1 MSLMK
6 TKRGKMFLLLG
17 LMFLMIAVLSG
28 CSPSGAASVT
38 HTTEDLKNGGFWQ
51 SNVVYYFAIAL
62 DTFAKWFNGQYG
74 LAVLVMVII
83 VRTLILPLTMKQVKS
98 SRAMQA
104 IQPELEKIKKKYKDE
119 PEKVQQETMRLFQ
132 ENKVNP
138 MAGCLPLIVQMP
150 IFIALYNSI
159 YYNPDLRL
167 HDFLWLQL
175 GKPDHLFILPLL
187 AAATTFIQTRM
198 MTKMNPVQQQGP
210 MQFMMMVYPVLIF
223 IMSYN
228 FPSALP
234 LYWFYSNLYTIIQNY
249 FLYRNNDKHKAA
261 IAAASA
267 TANAT
272 AGNGKAKEVNLTKS
286 KNSNNNARKDVTPA
300 AKGNSSK
307 GKKGVKKSK

>member
-6 TKRGKMFLLLG
+6 TKRGKWFFLLAV
-17 LMFLMIAVLSG
+17 MVLMIAVLSG
-28 CSPSGAASVT
+28 CSPSATVT

-62 DTFAKWFNGQYG
+62 ETFAKWFHGEYG

-104 IQPELEKIKKKYKDE
+104 IQPELQKIQKKYKDT

-159 YYNPDLRL
+159 YYNPHLRE
-167 HDFLWLQL
+167 HSFLWLQL
-175 GKPDHLFILPLL
+175 GKPDHLFILPAL
-187 AAATTFIQTRM
+187 AAITTFLQTRM
-198 MTKMNPVQQQGP
+198 MTKMNPMQQQGP

-234 LYWFYSNLYTIIQNY
+234 LYWFYSNIYTIVQNY
-249 FLYRNNDKHKAA
+249 FLYRNNDTSKLAV
-261 IAAASA
+261 
-267 TANAT
+267 AT
-272 AGNGKAKEVNLTKS
+272 AGDAKEVNLAKS
-286 KNSNNNARKDVTPA
+286 KNSSSNKGNGGKT
-300 AKGNSSK
+300 AKGA
-307 GKKGVKKSK
+307 KKSK

>member
-1 MSLMK
+1 MK
-6 TKRGKMFLLLG
+6 TKRGKQFLLLG
-17 LMFLMIAVLSG
+17 VMVLLIAVLSG
-28 CSPSGAASVT
+28 CAPSSTVT

-83 VRTLILPLTMKQVKS
+83 VRTLILPLTLKQVRS

-104 IQPELEKIKKKYKDE
+104 IQPELQKIQKKYKDQ

-159 YYNPDLRL
+159 YYNPDLRE
-167 HDFLWLQL
+167 HSFLWLQL
-175 GKPDHLFILPLL
+175 GEPDKMFILPLL
-187 AAATTFIQTRM
+187 AAATTFLQTRM

-228 FPSALP
+228 FPAALP
-234 LYWFYSNLYTIIQNY
+234 LYWFYSNVYTIIQNY
-249 FLYRNNDKHKAA
+249 FLYRNNGKTPVVVQGDGNAKDDTP
-261 IAAASA
+261 SA
-267 TANAT
+267 
-272 AGNGKAKEVNLTKS
+272 KS
-286 KNSNNNARKDVTPA
+286 KNSATA
-300 AKGNSSK
+300 AKNNSGKAGNSSK
-307 GKKGVKKSK
+307 NKSGASASKGNSGKGVKEAKKSK

>member
-1 MSLMK
+1 VSLMK
-6 TKRGKMFLLLG
+6 TRRGKWILVIAVLMLSLL
-17 LMFLMIAVLSG
+17 VLSG
-28 CSPSGAASVT
+28 CSSATTVT
-38 HTTEDLKNGGFWQ
+38 HTTEDLKTGSFWQ
-51 SNVVYYFAIAL
+51 SNVVYYFALAL

-104 IQPELEKIKKKYKDE
+104 IQPELQKIQKKYKDT

-167 HDFLWLQL
+167 HNFLWLQL
-175 GKPDHLFILPLL
+175 GKPDHLFILPAL
-187 AAATTFIQTRM
+187 AAITTFLQTRM
-198 MTKMNPVQQQGP
+198 MTKMNPMQQQGP

-223 IMSYN
+223 VMSYN
-228 FPSALP
+228 FPAALP
-234 LYWFYSNLYTIIQNY
+234 LYWFFSNLYTIIQNY
-249 FLYRNNDKHKAA
+249 FLYRNNDSSKLAL
-261 IAAASA
+261 
-267 TANAT
+267 
-272 AGNGKAKEVNLTKS
+272 AGVGNIEEGPNLVKS
-286 KNSNNNARKDVTPA
+286 KNNSN
-300 AKGNSSK
+300 
-307 GKKGVKKSK
+307 KGVSGASKNNSGKTSKEAKKSK

>member
-1 MSLMK
+1 MK

-17 LMFLMIAVLSG
+17 LMVLMIAVLSG
-28 CSPSGAASVT
+28 CAPSSAVT

-104 IQPELEKIKKKYKDE
+104 IQPELQKIQKKYKDQ

-159 YYNPDLRL
+159 YYNPDLRE
-167 HDFLWLQL
+167 HSFLWLQL
-175 GKPDHLFILPLL
+175 GEPDKLFILPLL
-187 AAATTFIQTRM
+187 AAATTFLQTRM
-198 MTKMNPVQQQGP
+198 MTKMNPIQQQGP

-228 FPSALP
+228 FPAALP
-234 LYWFYSNLYTIIQNY
+234 LYWVYSNVYTIIQNY
-249 FLYRNNDKHKAA
+249 FLYRNNDKTKLAV
-261 IAAASA
+261 
-267 TANAT
+267 
-272 AGNGKAKEVNLTKS
+272 AGAGTSKEVNLVKGKDS
-286 KNSNNNARKDVTPA
+286 GARKDVTPA
-300 AKGNSSK
+300 AKGNSGKAK
-307 GKKGVKKSK
+307 GAKKSK

>member
-17 LMFLMIAVLSG
+17 LMVLMIAVLSG
-28 CSPSGAASVT
+28 CAPSSAVT

-104 IQPELEKIKKKYKDE
+104 IQPELQKIQKKYKDQ

-159 YYNPDLRL
+159 YYNPDLRE
-167 HDFLWLQL
+167 HSFLWLQL
-175 GKPDHLFILPLL
+175 GEPDKLFILPLL
-187 AAATTFIQTRM
+187 AAATTFLQTRM
-198 MTKMNPVQQQGP
+198 MTKMNPIQQQGP

-228 FPSALP
+228 FPAALP
-234 LYWFYSNLYTIIQNY
+234 LYWVYSNVYTIIQNY
-249 FLYRNNDKHKAA
+249 FLYRNNDKTKLAV
-261 IAAASA
+261 
-267 TANAT
+267 
-272 AGNGKAKEVNLTKS
+272 AGAGTSKEVNLVKGKDS
-286 KNSNNNARKDVTPA
+286 GARKDVTPA
-300 AKGNSSK
+300 AKGNSGKAK
-307 GKKGVKKSK
+307 GAKKSK

>member
-1 MSLMK
+1 MK

-17 LMFLMIAVLSG
+17 LMVLMIAVLSG
-28 CSPSGAASVT
+28 CAPSSTVT

-104 IQPELEKIKKKYKDE
+104 IQPELQKIQKKYKDQ

-159 YYNPDLRL
+159 YYNPDLRE
-167 HDFLWLQL
+167 HSFLWLQL
-175 GKPDHLFILPLL
+175 GEPDKLFILPLL
-187 AAATTFIQTRM
+187 AAATTFLQTRM

-228 FPSALP
+228 FPAALP
-234 LYWFYSNLYTIIQNY
+234 LYWVYSNVYTIIQNY
-249 FLYRNNDKHKAA
+249 FLYRNNDKTKLAV
-261 IAAASA
+261 
-267 TANAT
+267 
-272 AGNGKAKEVNLTKS
+272 AGAGTSKEVNLVKGKDS
-286 KNSNNNARKDVTPA
+286 SARKDVTPA
-300 AKGNSSK
+300 AKGNSGKAK
-307 GKKGVKKSK
+307 GAKKSK

>member
-1 MSLMK
+1 MSVMK
-6 TKRGKMFLLLG
+6 TRRGKWLLLIA
-17 LMFLMIAVLSG
+17 LMMLSLVVLSG
-28 CSPSGAASVT
+28 CSSSTAVT

-74 LAVLVMVII
+74 FAVLVMVII

-104 IQPELEKIKKKYKDE
+104 IQPELKKIQTKYKDT

-138 MAGCLPLIVQMP
+138 IAGCLPLIVQMP
-150 IFIALYNSI
+150 VFIALYNSI
-159 YYNPDLRL
+159 YYNPALRE
-167 HDFLWLQL
+167 HSFLWLQL
-175 GKPDHLFILPLL
+175 GEPDKLFILPVL
-187 AAATTFIQTRM
+187 AAITTFVQTRM

-228 FPSALP
+228 FPAALP
-234 LYWFYSNLYTIIQNY
+234 LYWVYSNIYTIIQNY
-249 FLYRNNDKHKAA
+249 FLYRNND
-261 IAAASA
+261 IAKLAVAGAGSSSTVSTTSRA
-267 TANAT
+267 KNAPNLKKKN
-272 AGNGKAKEVNLTKS
+272 NGKA
-286 KNSNNNARKDVTPA
+286 
-300 AKGNSSK
+300 SK
-307 GKKGVKKSK
+307 GAKK

>member
-1 MSLMK
+1 MSLLK

-17 LMFLMIAVLSG
+17 LMVLMIAVLSG
-28 CSPSGAASVT
+28 CAPSAATVT

-83 VRTLILPLTMKQVKS
+83 VRTIILPLTMKQVKS

-104 IQPELEKIKKKYKDE
+104 IQPELQKIQKKYKDQ

-159 YYNPDLRL
+159 YYNPDLRE
-167 HDFLWLQL
+167 HSFLWLQL

-187 AAATTFIQTRM
+187 AAATTFLQTRM

-249 FLYRNNDKHKAA
+249 FLYRNNDTTKLAV
-261 IAAASA
+261 
-267 TANAT
+267 
-272 AGNGKAKEVNLTKS
+272 AGAGTGVVKGTS
-286 KNSNNNARKDVTPA
+286 ARKDVTPA
-300 AKGNSSK
+300 AKGNSGK
-307 GKKGVKKSK
+307 GTKGAKKSK

>member
-6 TKRGKMFLLLG
+6 TKRGKWFLLLG
-17 LMFLMIAVLSG
+17 VMVLMIAVLSG
-28 CSPSGAASVT
+28 CSPSATVT

-62 DTFAKWFNGQYG
+62 DTFAKWFDGQYG

-104 IQPELEKIKKKYKDE
+104 IQPELQKIQKKYKDT

-159 YYNPDLRL
+159 YYNPALRE
-167 HDFLWLQL
+167 HSFLWLEL

-228 FPSALP
+228 FPAALP
-234 LYWFYSNLYTIIQNY
+234 LYWVYSNLYTIIQNY
-249 FLYRNNDKHKAA
+249 FLYRNNGK
-261 IAAASA
+261 
-267 TANAT
+267 TPLVV
-272 AGNGKAKEVNLTKS
+272 AGVDAGSAKEVNLV
-286 KNSNNNARKDVTPA
+286 KNKNNTRKDVTPA
-300 AKGNSSK
+300 ERSNNGKASK
-307 GKKGVKKSK
+307 GAKKSK

>member
-1 MSLMK
+1 MV
-6 TKRGKMFLLLG
+6 
-17 LMFLMIAVLSG
+17 LMIAVLSG
-28 CSPSGAASVT
+28 CAPSSAVT
-38 HTTEDLKNGGFWQ
+38 HTTEDLKNGSFWQ

-62 DTFAKWFNGQYG
+62 DTFAKWFDGQYG
-74 LAVLVMVII
+74 LAVLVMVLI
-83 VRTLILPLTMKQVKS
+83 VRTLILPLTMKQVRS

-104 IQPELEKIKKKYKDE
+104 IQPELQKIQKKYKDQ

-138 MAGCLPLIVQMP
+138 ISGCLPLIVQMP

-159 YYNPDLRL
+159 YYNPALRE
-167 HDFLWLQL
+167 HSFLWLQL

-187 AAATTFIQTRM
+187 AAATTFLQTRM

-249 FLYRNNDKHKAA
+249 FLYRNNDKTKLAVA
-261 IAAASA
+261 GAGSSSEVNLVKSKNPASA
-267 TANAT
+267 TKS
-272 AGNGKAKEVNLTKS
+272 NG
-286 KNSNNNARKDVTPA
+286 
-300 AKGNSSK
+300 SK
-307 GKKGVKKSK
+307 GSKGAKKSK

>member
-1 MSLMK
+1 MSLLK
-6 TKRGKMFLLLG
+6 TKRGKQFLLLG
-17 LMFLMIAVLSG
+17 LMVLMIAVLSG
-28 CSPSGAASVT
+28 CAPSTAVT

-62 DTFAKWFNGQYG
+62 DTFAKWFDGQYG

-104 IQPELEKIKKKYKDE
+104 IQPELQKIQKKYKDT

-159 YYNPDLRL
+159 YYNPDLRE
-167 HDFLWLQL
+167 HSFLWLQL

-187 AAATTFIQTRM
+187 AAATTFLQTRM

-249 FLYRNNDKHKAA
+249 FLYRNNDAA
-261 IAAASA
+261 KLAV
-267 TANAT
+267 
-272 AGNGKAKEVNLTKS
+272 AGAGAVSSKEVNLTKTKDTS
-286 KNSNNNARKDVTPA
+286 ARKDVTPA
-300 AKGNSSK
+300 AKGNNGK
-307 GKKGVKKSK
+307 AKKKGAKKSK

>member
-1 MSLMK
+1 MK
-6 TKRGKMFLLLG
+6 TKRGKMFLILG
-17 LMFLMIAVLSG
+17 LMVLMIAVLSG
-28 CSPSGAASVT
+28 CAPSSTVT

-104 IQPELEKIKKKYKDE
+104 IQPELQKIQKKYKDQ

-159 YYNPDLRL
+159 YYNPDLRE
-167 HDFLWLQL
+167 HSFLWLQL
-175 GKPDHLFILPLL
+175 GEPDKLFILPLL
-187 AAATTFIQTRM
+187 AAATTFLQTRM

-228 FPSALP
+228 FPAALP
-234 LYWFYSNLYTIIQNY
+234 LYWVYSNVYTIIQNY
-249 FLYRNNDKHKAA
+249 FLYRNNDKTKLAV
-261 IAAASA
+261 
-267 TANAT
+267 
-272 AGNGKAKEVNLTKS
+272 AGAGTSKEVNLVKGKDS
-286 KNSNNNARKDVTPA
+286 SARKDVTPA
-300 AKGNSSK
+300 AKGNSGKAK
-307 GKKGVKKSK
+307 GAKKSK

>member
-1 MSLMK
+1 VSLLK
-6 TKRGKMFLLLG
+6 SRRGKWILVIAVLVLS
-17 LMFLMIAVLSG
+17 LAVLSG
-28 CSPSGAASVT
+28 CSPSAASVT
-38 HTTEDLKNGGFWQ
+38 HTTESLKEGGFWK
-51 SNVVYYFAIAL
+51 SNVVYYFARAL

-104 IQPELEKIKKKYKDE
+104 IQPELQKIQKKYKDT
-119 PEKVQQETMRLFQ
+119 PEKVQQETMKLFQ

-159 YYNPDLRL
+159 YYNPSLRE

-175 GKPDHLFILPLL
+175 GEPDKLFILPAL
-187 AAATTFIQTRM
+187 AALTTFLQTRM
-198 MTKMNPVQQQGP
+198 MTKMNPMQQQGP
-210 MQFMMMVYPVLIF
+210 MQFMMMIYPVLIF
-223 IMSYN
+223 VMSYN

-249 FLYRNNDKHKAA
+249 FLYRNNDTSKLAVA
-261 IAAASA
+261 V
-267 TANAT
+267 
-272 AGNGKAKEVNLTKS
+272 AGDSKEVNLVKS
-286 KNSNNNARKDVTPA
+286 KKTPSSGNSNGGKAL
-300 AKGNSSK
+300 KGA
-307 GKKGVKKSK
+307 KKSK

>member
-1 MSLMK
+1 
-6 TKRGKMFLLLG
+6 
-17 LMFLMIAVLSG
+17 
-28 CSPSGAASVT
+28 
-38 HTTEDLKNGGFWQ
+38 
-51 SNVVYYFAIAL
+51 
-62 DTFAKWFNGQYG
+62 
-74 LAVLVMVII
+74 MVII
-83 VRTLILPLTMKQVKS
+83 VRTLILPLTIKQVKS